1 MMMTTDRCDSDFLSL
16 KNLYAAFQLWAS
28 CPGRL
33 SHDSQIATMED
44 IEGDSTFDLPQ
55 QED

>member
-1 MMMTTDRCDSDFLSL
+1 MTMTTDRCDSDFLSL

>member
-1 MMMTTDRCDSDFLSL
+1 MTMTADRCESDFLSL

-28 CPGRL
+28 CPVQL
-33 SHDSQIATMED
+33 SHDSQIVTMED

-55 QED
+55 RED